1 MSKCYS
7 LMFDMWTGEIEPY
20 DKAKHLHVDNISLL
34 VMSKNWTPYYTLSG
48 VYFGHACG
56 DDLQCSLSGG
66 IVTSYWGL
74 NK

>member
-1 MSKCYS
+1 MNKCYS

-20 DKAKHLHVDNISLL
+20 DKAKHEHVDNISLL
-34 VMSKNWTPYYTLSG
+34 VMSKNWTPFYTLSG

-56 DDLQCSLSGG
+56 DGWFADTMATSCK
-66 IVTSYWGL
+66 SYWEF